1 MTAKLHPAEKY
12 AHDVVSGAVVAC
24 SWVKLAAK
32 RHLKDLKEAKKR
44 KLVFDQ
50 SAAEHVIDFFKFLKH
65 SKGEWAGQSFILE
78 PWQQFIL
85 WCLFGWKKKDGT
97 RRFRIAYI
105 EVARKN
111 GKSTT
116 LAGIGLYMFFADN
129 EPGAEVYTAAT
140 KRDQAVITHSE
151 ATRMVKAS
159 PALRKRISI
168 FKNNLNMI
176 DTASKFEPLG
186 KDSDSMDGLHIHC
199 AIVDELH
206 AHKNREAWDVL
217 ETATGARRQPL
228 QVAITTAG
236 YDRNS
241 ICWEQ
246 HEYAEKILKG
256 SVDDDSYF
264 GIIFTTDE
272 GDVWHDEKTWVK
284 ANPNLGV
291 SVYLDD
297 LQRKAKK
304 ARELPAAQNNFLR
317 KHLDVWT
324 QQSTRFIDLDLW
336 DANNLYPIAIDQL
349 RGRFCYGGLDLSSVS
364 DITAWV
370 MVFPCDDG
378 HFDVLARFWC
388 PEAKIV
394 DRKNKYRDQ
403 YKAWQRQDFMY
414 VTDGDAIDYEFV
426 KAQMLK
432 DASIFKLDSVNV
444 DRLFQGYQLSMELAT
459 EGVRVSG
466 MGMGYLSMA
475 GPMNEFESLLLKKK
489 FNHGGNP
496 VLRFMADNLAVSI
509 DPAGNRKPNKDASQG
524 KIDGIIGSL
533 LAIDRSMRKETR
545 TSKYEVAELVDV

>member
-1 MTAKLHPAEKY
+1 
-12 AHDVVSGAVVAC
+12 
-24 SWVKLAAK
+24 
-32 RHLKDLKEAKKR
+32 
-44 KLVFDQ
+44 
-50 SAAEHVIDFFKFLKH
+50 
-65 SKGEWAGQSFILE
+65 
-78 PWQQFIL
+78 
-85 WCLFGWKKKDGT
+85 
-97 RRFRIAYI
+97 
-105 EVARKN
+105 
-111 GKSTT
+111 
-116 LAGIGLYMFFADN
+116 
-129 EPGAEVYTAAT
+129 
-140 KRDQAVITHSE
+140 
-151 ATRMVKAS
+151 
-159 PALRKRISI
+159 
-168 FKNNLNMI
+168 
-176 DTASKFEPLG
+176 
-186 KDSDSMDGLHIHC
+186 
-199 AIVDELH
+199 
-206 AHKNREAWDVL
+206 
-217 ETATGARRQPL
+217 
-228 QVAITTAG
+228 
-236 YDRNS
+236 
-241 ICWEQ
+241 
-246 HEYAEKILKG
+246 
-256 SVDDDSYF
+256 
-264 GIIFTTDE
+264 
-272 GDVWHDEKTWVK
+272 
-284 ANPNLGV
+284 
-291 SVYLDD
+291 
-297 LQRKAKK
+297 
-304 ARELPAAQNNFLR
+304 
-317 KHLDVWT
+317 
-324 QQSTRFIDLDLW
+324 LDLW

-426 KAQMLK
+426 KAQVLK